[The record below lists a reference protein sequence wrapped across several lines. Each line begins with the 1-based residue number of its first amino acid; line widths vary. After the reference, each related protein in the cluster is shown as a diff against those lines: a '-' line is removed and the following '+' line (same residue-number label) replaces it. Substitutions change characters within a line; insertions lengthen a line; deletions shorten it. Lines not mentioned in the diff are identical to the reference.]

1 MRTKLKENETLIIEV
16 KKHWIVLLTPLVASL
31 CVIWFYFEIPQAP
44 DVNSGFGKLIKD
56 ILIYG
61 MILCIGYF
69 IYVVLERRYN
79 IWAVTNRRVI
89 DECGIITH
97 KAKESPI
104 EKINNVDIV
113 QTIMGRMFGY
123 GKVQIQTAATYGESW
138 IDYVENPKELQDAI
152 LKQIENKESAI
163 ENKKMEIP
171 ETKETRETRETKE
184 CPFCAETILKKAK
197 ICRFC
202 GRKLPIAGV
211 GNELSN
217 PISEGNLQSNEDKPF
232 IEEDK
237 EKIIEKFANP
247 HLWKKNYSK

>member
-16 KKHWIVLLTPLVASL
+16 KKHWVVLVIPLVVSV
-31 CVIWFYFEIPQAP
+31 CVIYYFFVPPQ
-44 DVNSGFGKLIKD
+44 VSNTNSGLNKLINDALK
-56 ILIYG
+56 YG
-61 MILCIGYF
+61 TIFCIGYF

-89 DECGIITH
+89 DECGIVTH

-123 GKVQIQTAATYGESW
+123 GKLQIQTAATYGESW
-138 IDYVENPKELQDAI
+138 INFVERPKELQDAI
-152 LKQIENKESAI
+152 LKQIERGSAF
-163 ENKKMEIP
+163 EDKKKVEIP
-171 ETKETRETRETKE
+171 EPKETRETKE

-202 GRKLPIAGV
+202 GRELPIAKE

-217 PISEGNLQSNEDKPF
+217 PISEENLQSNEDKSF

>member
-31 CVIWFYFEIPQAP
+31 CVIWFYFEIPQVP
-44 DVNSGFGKLIKD
+44 DVNSGFGKLIND

-89 DECGIITH
+89 DESGIITH

-113 QTIMGRMFGY
+113 QTIMGRMFDY
-123 GKVQIQTAATYGESW
+123 GKIQIQTAATYGESW
-138 IDYVENPKELQDAI
+138 INFVERPKELQDAI
-152 LKQIENKESAI
+152 LKQLERDQFNREDTI
-163 ENKKMEIP
+163 ENKKMETLEI
-171 ETKETRETRETKE
+171 KETKE

-202 GRKLPIAGV
+202 GRELPIAEG

-217 PISEGNLQSNEDKPF
+217 PISEENLQSNEDKSF

>member
-16 KKHWIVLLTPLVASL
+16 KKHWVVLVIPLVIAV
-31 CVIWFYFEIPQAP
+31 CVVYYFFVPPQISNNP
-44 DVNSGFGKLIKD
+44 GFNKLVKD
-56 ILIYG
+56 ALKYGTIFCIL
-61 MILCIGYF
+61 YF
-69 IYVVLERRYN
+69 IYLIFERRYN
-79 IWAVTNRRVI
+79 IWAVTDQRVI
-89 DECGIITH
+89 DECGVITH

-113 QTIMGRMFGY
+113 QTITGRMFGY
-123 GKVQIQTAATYGESW
+123 GNVQIQTAATYGESW
-138 IDYVENPKELQDAI
+138 ISFVERPKELQDAI

-171 ETKETRETRETKE
+171 ETKETRETKE
-184 CPFCAETILKKAK
+184 CSFCAETILKKAK

-202 GRKLPIAGV
+202 GRELPIAEG

-217 PISEGNLQSNEDKPF
+217 PISEENLQSNEDKSF